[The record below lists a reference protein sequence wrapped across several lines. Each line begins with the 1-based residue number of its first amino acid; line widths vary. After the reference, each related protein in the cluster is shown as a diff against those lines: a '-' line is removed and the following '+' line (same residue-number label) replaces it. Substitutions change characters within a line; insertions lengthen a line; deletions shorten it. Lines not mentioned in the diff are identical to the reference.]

1 MAETTSDQELRKKSQ
16 QASEPTGP
24 QPASEAPQPELDGLG
39 PLLSRG
45 PGLGSPDG
53 IEKRAGD
60 TRQRRSANRQY
71 RAQTMT
77 AMQRQFGNQHV
88 QRLMV
93 QRRMADELPAVQ
105 REDGGKA
112 QPQGD
117 KDAGQPPLKIDEVGV
132 TQAIYN
138 APSLITKDEVP
149 TQSEGAKPGEDKVD
163 VTGTVVAT
171 FKVSTQVSLP
181 SVPGGLSACQTKRV
195 KDAIDLQLKPHEDQH
210 VAAMQQYNGTFE
222 TTVTVKGVTRAAA
235 PAALI
240 AAAKPAVDAEGA
252 KRKKTAQDASDAL
265 DKPPF
270 VINVD
275 LNCEDEK
282 PGKKNVEDTGA
293 QPDLA
298 GAGAEPSAAQG
309 GESPA
314 EAA

>member
-16 QASEPTGP
+16 RASEQAGP
-24 QPASEAPQPELDGLG
+24 QPAIEAPQPELDGLG
-39 PLLSRG
+39 LLLSRG

-53 IEKRAGD
+53 IENRAGD
-60 TRQRRSANRQY
+60 TRQRRNANRQY
-71 RAQTMT
+71 RARTVT

-117 KDAGQPPLKIDEVGV
+117 KDVTPPLKIDEVGV

-138 APSLITKDEVP
+138 APSLITKNEVP
-149 TQSEGAKPGEDKVD
+149 TPSEGAKAGEDKVD

-171 FKVSTQVSLP
+171 FKVSTKVSLP
-181 SVPGGLSACQTKRV
+181 TVPGGLSACQTKRV
-195 KDAIDLQLKPHEDQH
+195 KDAIDNQLKPHEDQH
-210 VAAMQQYNGTFE
+210 VAAMQQYDGTFE

-240 AAAKPAVDAEGA
+240 TAAKPAVDAEGA

-282 PGKKNVEDTGA
+282 PGKKDVEDTGA
-293 QPDLA
+293 QPELA
-298 GAGAEPSAAQG
+298 GGGTEQAAAEG
-309 GESPA
+309 GEPPA